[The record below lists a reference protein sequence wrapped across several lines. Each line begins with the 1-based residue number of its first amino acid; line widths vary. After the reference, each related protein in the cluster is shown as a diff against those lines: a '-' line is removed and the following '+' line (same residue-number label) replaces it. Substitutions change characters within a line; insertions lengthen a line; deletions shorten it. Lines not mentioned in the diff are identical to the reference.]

1 MKEQIPGSLTL
12 DKLLLNEKYIVN
24 YYQREYRWGRK
35 QIDQLIKDL
44 YDAFTDS
51 INTFS
56 DNNKKDINCV
66 DKMDF
71 YYMGTIIVTKEKDG
85 KTSIIDGQQRLTSLS
100 LLLIALSNLNKQFP
114 GDIVEF
120 EDSSN
125 LIFNKRLNTRSFNIN
140 VPEWND
146 CFNAL
151 ISGKDFNDSNSGE
164 SVKNIVHRYND
175 ILDILTETLQ
185 DDDNANTIDG
195 DLLAMFNSW
204 IRYKVIFIKIETP
217 SEQDAHKVFVSM
229 NDRGLSLNPS
239 EMLKGYLLSEINDDS
254 QRNEANE
261 IWKSTVLKLKES
273 ESAEFNGEFN
283 TEDMNFLS
291 CWLRAQYA
299 NTMRQSKKDSQDMDY
314 EIIGREFHE
323 WIRQNHKQVG
333 LNKSSDYYDFIKNKF
348 SFFAKQYLRLKQLS
362 KEYTSGYEAV
372 FYNADK
378 QANYQMWVILATLDE
393 HDSEEITNTK
403 IKLVSTYID
412 QYTAR
417 RIFNFSKFNW
427 NSIKYEM
434 FYIMKSIRGLSLDKL
449 TVYLTQKL
457 NDMSS
462 KISGIIDSSF
472 CWNQFTGRYI
482 LHVLARFT
490 DYVDVLMGDSS
501 NFPSYINRNVKNSY
515 DREHVIPDKYEDYR
529 DKFSSLDEF
538 NTYRQK
544 IGNLVLLKLDKN
556 RSYQNMTYSDKK
568 EYYYSDNVL
577 ARSFNEKSYS
587 NNPKFLNNVVS
598 KYPFKAYSEFGKQGI
613 DERQRLYYLL
623 AEDIYKVDHLRKI
636 SGSWDEEY
644 NQLLIN
650 NKLQD
655 SFNLD
660 ILNGN
665 VESST
670 FKKPLFI
677 EIDGYKI
684 RCDSF
689 TDMVVKTVDYL
700 LNLNHEA
707 IMSLAKQNFYNRIK
721 YLDND
726 DKKEE
731 LLNSMMTPKDTI
743 DSRIFVDVHASA
755 KDLVMFVKQLLLQLR
770 INNAFLYLK

>member
-44 YDAFTDS
+44 FDAFNDS
-51 INTFS
+51 INMLS
-56 DNNKKDINCV
+56 DNNKNDINSV

-100 LLLIALSNLNKQFP
+100 LLLIALSNLNKKFP
-114 GDIVEF
+114 GDTVEF

-151 ISGKDFNDSNSGE
+151 ILGKDFNDSNSSE

-175 ILDILTETLQ
+175 ILDILTEVLQ

-195 DLLAMFNSW
+195 DLLSMFNSW

-217 SEQDAHKVFVSM
+217 SEQDSHKVFVSM

-239 EMLKGYLLSEINDDS
+239 EMLKGYLLSEITDDS
-254 QRNEANE
+254 KRNEANE
-261 IWKSTVLKLKES
+261 IWKSTVLRLKES
-273 ESAEFNGEFN
+273 ESTEFNGEFN

-291 CWLRAQYA
+291 CWLRAKYA
-299 NTMRQSKKDSQDMDY
+299 NTTRQSKKDSQDMDY

-323 WIRQNHKQVG
+323 RVRQNHKQIG
-333 LNKSSDYYDFIKNKF
+333 LNKSSDYYDFIKYKF

-362 KEYTSGYEAV
+362 KEYTNGYEAV

-403 IKLVSTYID
+403 IKIVSTYID

-434 FYIMKSIRGLSLDKL
+434 FNIMKSIRGLSLSKL
-449 TVYLTQKL
+449 TVFLTQKL
-457 NDMSS
+457 NDMNN

-472 CWNQFTGRYI
+472 CRNQFTGRYI

-490 DYVDVLMGDSS
+490 DYVDVLMGDGS
-501 NFPSYINRNVKNSY
+501 NFPSYINRSIKNSY
-515 DREHVIPDKYEDYR
+515 DKEHVIPNKYEDYR
-529 DKFSSLDEF
+529 DKFGSLDEF

-544 IGNLVLLKLDKN
+544 IGNLILLKLDKN
-556 RSYQNMTYSDKK
+556 RSHQDMTYVDKK

-577 ARSFNEKSYS
+577 ARSFNENSYS

-598 KYPFKAYSEFGKQGI
+598 KYPFKPYSEFGKQGV

-623 AEDIYKVDHLRKI
+623 AEDIYKVDHLREI
-636 SGSWDEEY
+636 SGFWDEEY
-644 NQLLIN
+644 NQLLTS

-660 ILNGN
+660 ILHGN
-665 VESST
+665 IELST
-670 FKKPLFI
+670 FKKPLLI
-677 EIDGYKI
+677 ELDGNKI
-684 RCDSF
+684 ECNSF
-689 TDMVVKTVDYL
+689 ADMVVKVVNYL
-700 LNLNHEA
+700 IIVNHEG
-707 IMSLAKQNFYNRIK
+707 ITFLARQNFCNRIK
-721 YLDND
+721 YLDSD
-726 DKKEE
+726 DMKEQ
-731 LLNSMMTPKDTI
+731 LLGNMISPKETS
-743 DSRIFVDVHASA
+743 DSRIFLDAHASA
-755 KDLVMFVKQLLLQLR
+755 KDLMMFVRQLLIQLR
-770 INNAFLYLK
+770 INNAVIYFK